1 MRLLT
6 FVLSFYYSYANRQR
20 KFVKMI
26 KMIFGLKFNLGGNCL
41 NLRTTADFKISE
53 QKEWGKAGYA
63 IVQLDFAKYK
73 NSLVRR
79 AGIINDRSF
88 LEVQIQTQSR
98 KGESWLFYG
107 LILIKN

>member
-1 MRLLT
+1 M
-6 FVLSFYYSYANRQR
+6 
-20 KFVKMI
+20 
-26 KMIFGLKFNLGGNCL
+26 

-88 LEVQIQTQSR
+88 LEVQLQTQSK
-98 KGESWLFYG
+98 KGKTSFVLDGSTFRD
-107 LILIKN
+107 KNMNHII

>member
-1 MRLLT
+1 MPIDS
-6 FVLSFYYSYANRQR
+6 VSFTTR
-20 KFVKMI
+20 KI
-26 KMIFGLKFNLGGNCL
+26 ILGGKFLILFLGGNCL
-41 NLRTTADFKISE
+41 NLRNTADFKISE

-88 LEVQIQTQSR
+88 LEIQIQTQSR
-98 KGESWLFYG
+98 KGRFLKLCFHGVLE
-107 LILIKN
+107 